1 MERLPPPPSADLSM
15 LVFLLCATGV
25 MSALALVFF
34 TVVMSP
40 TVIANSPA
48 PAFKQSRPVPILS
61 PQANKTRME
70 TERAALAKAQA
81 MNAELGLKLG
91 RKAET
96 PASVRTEARSKEA
109 RPKPRRVARAQST
122 THAARFWN
130 NTEEYAS
137 AYGPQRTSAFSRW

>member
-1 MERLPPPPSADLSM
+1 M

-61 PQANKTRME
+61 PQASKARME

-91 RKAET
+91 QITKS
-96 PASVRTEARSKEA
+96 PASVHPEARSKEA
-109 RPKPRRVARAQST
+109 RPKPGRIARTQST
-122 THAARFWN
+122 THAARFRN
-130 NTEEYAS
+130 NTGEYAS
-137 AYGPQRTSAFSRW
+137 AYGPQRTLAFSRW